1 MFYEKAHFILVNTYN
16 LINIILFLYYY
27 NNYSYTFFLL
37 LEFNGEYVFNIISVT
52 VSVVPTYLLN
62 WFILLLKF

>member
-52 VSVVPTYLLN
+52 VSVVPTY
-62 WFILLLKF
+62 